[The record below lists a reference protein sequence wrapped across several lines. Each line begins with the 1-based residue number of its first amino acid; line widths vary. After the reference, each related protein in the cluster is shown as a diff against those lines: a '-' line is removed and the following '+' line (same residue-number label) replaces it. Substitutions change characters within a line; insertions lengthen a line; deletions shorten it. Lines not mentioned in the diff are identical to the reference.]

1 MRYWTLG
8 LLGVALSAAAV
19 AVISWCTY
27 ALTRVSLCEPGSGG
41 LACETEPARLG
52 IAIAVALFVAIPV
65 GSKLYARRKAPRGA
79 PLGPLAIGL
88 ALCAAGGAALWSA
101 LGSGSESDVTTAVGL
116 GVAAPL
122 LSVGLFAVIAGF
134 SALSAKGD
142 AQAARIAALKESG
155 RSTAEIM
162 EALAGQDRARGDGR
176 PGTGGADG
184 ARAGAGRDAPSA
196 AATPQTIAIGTLAEQ
211 LSQIAAAR
219 ERTGGDALA
228 ARLRQLDDLRAS
240 GLLSA
245 EEHAAKR
252 REILEAL

>member
-8 LLGVALSAAAV
+8 LLGVAICSAAV
-19 AVISWCTY
+19 AVVAWCTY
-27 ALTRVSLCEPGSGG
+27 ALTRVSLCEPGSSG
-41 LACETEPARLG
+41 LACETEPGQLG
-52 IAIAVALFVAIPV
+52 IAIGVALIVAIPV
-65 GSKLYARRKAPRGA
+65 GSKLFARRKAPRGA

-101 LGSGSESDVTTAVGL
+101 LGSGSNSDVTEAIGF

-122 LSVGLFAVIAGF
+122 LCIGLFAVIGGL

-142 AQAARIAALKESG
+142 ARAARIAELRSSG
-155 RSTAEIM
+155 RSTAEIAV
-162 EALAGQDRARGDGR
+162 ALSSGDGAS
-176 PGTGGADG
+176 GSGGATGGSGGG
-184 ARAGAGRDAPSA
+184 AAGGDRSRPTVSVS
-196 AATPQTIAIGTLAEQ
+196 TQTIALGTLAEQ

-219 ERTGGDALA
+219 QRTGGDALA

-245 EEHAAKR
+245 DEHAAKR
-252 REILEAL
+252 REILEEL